1 MPGAPVPPTAQD
13 KTIRVGI
20 TLRMMVESGMAY
32 GDIAKT
38 ELEAVNAK
46 GGINGAKVEVILL
59 DDECKPDK
67 GIANVNRF
75 ISQNKVHLIIGSTCS
90 SVSMPIVDVTAK
102 EQVPQIVPQ
111 STNSSITQK
120 GSEWVF
126 RVSVS
131 ERFYAGVYGKY
142 LGENVGKKIAYLY
155 TTDGAGIAFTKQL
168 QDYMKKTYNVEP
180 VYEAQ
185 MQETDLD
192 FRSHLL
198 KIKSLNPEILAIA
211 GQADALARQAQ
222 QSFEVGIPKSVWRV
236 AASSAGNVTYPKLA
250 GDAAVG
256 TTFTPGVQLQRR
268 AADREGVRGDG
279 EAEVQVRAAPIT
291 ISRRPGTPRRSS
303 RWRSPRR
310 SSTLTDASLADD
322 RRAIRDALADD
333 QVRRS
338 CRRPDRVLRRADAA
352 VPRRQPDGDPRAV
365 HEGRRGLRDQGPRPR
380 VLRQGLRSGQ
390 VSRARRR
397 GNARERRRRDAATA
411 PGRHRRRDDDHAVRQ
426 RPRKAS
432 MTDNAD
438 RRDRAR
444 HRRRHRC
451 ALDAGAA

>member
-1 MPGAPVPPTAQD
+1 MNSKLFKAAFVAGCAGLLGMSVLAGPAAAQE

-38 ELEAVNAK
+38 EIEAVNAK

-75 ISQNKVHLIIGSTCS
+75 ISQNKVHLIVGSTCS
-90 SVSMPIVDVTAK
+90 SVSMPIADVTAK

-120 GSEWVF
+120 GNEWVF

-168 QDYMKKTYNVEP
+168 QEYMKKTYNVEP
-180 VYEAQ
+180 IYEAQ

-198 KIKSLNPEILAIA
+198 RIKALNPEILAIA

-222 QSFEVGIPKSVWRV
+222 QSFEVGIPKGVWRV

-256 TTFTPGVQLQRR
+256 TTFTQAFNCSDERPIAKQFVAMVNQKYKFACPDHDFSQAWD
-268 AADREGVRGDG
+268 AAQIVKM
-279 EAEVQVRAAPIT
+279 ALAKA
-291 ISRRPGTPRRSS
+291 SLK
-303 RWRSPRR
+303 
-310 SSTLTDASLADD
+310 LTDASLAED
-322 RRAIRDALADD
+322 RRAIRDALATIKYEGLAAGPIEFCAAPTP
-333 QVRRS
+333 Q
-338 CRRPDRVLRRADAA
+338 CRDGNRTAVLVQYTKGGENFQTKVLARVSFDK
-352 VPRRQPDGDPRAV
+352 DF
-365 HEGRRGLRDQGPRPR
+365 GL
-380 VLRQGLRSGQ
+380 
-390 VSRARRR
+390 A
-397 GNARERRRRDAATA
+397 
-411 PGRHRRRDDDHAVRQ
+411 
-426 RPRKAS
+426 K
-432 MTDNAD
+432 
-438 RRDRAR
+438 
-444 HRRRHRC
+444 
-451 ALDAGAA
+451 

>member
-1 MPGAPVPPTAQD
+1 MIRYSSKTLRAAAALAIAGACVAAPALAQD
-13 KTIRVGI
+13 KTIRIGI
-20 TLRMMVESGMAY
+20 SLRMMVESGMAY
-32 GDIAKT
+32 GDIAKS

-67 GIANVNRF
+67 GIANVQRF

-90 SVSMPIVDVTAK
+90 SVTMPMVDVTARD
-102 EQVPQIVPQ
+102 QVPQIVPQ

-120 GSEWVF
+120 GSDWIF

-142 LGENVGKKIAYLY
+142 LGEQVGKKIAYLY
-155 TTDGAGIAFTKQL
+155 TTDGAGIAFVKQL
-168 QDYMKKTYNVEP
+168 QEYMKKNYNVDP

-222 QSFEVGIPKSVWRV
+222 QSFEVGIPKSVLRV

-256 TTFTPGVQLQRR
+256 TTFTQAFNCSDDRPIAKEFVAMVKQKYKFACPDHDFSQSWD
-268 AADREGVRGDG
+268 AAQI
-279 EAEVQVRAAPIT
+279 AKMALSKAKL
-291 ISRRPGTPRRSS
+291 
-303 RWRSPRR
+303 
-310 SSTLTDASLADD
+310 TLTDASLAQD
-322 RRAIRDALADD
+322 RRAIRDALASIKYEGLASGPIEFCAAPTP
-333 QVRRS
+333 Q
-338 CRRPDRVLRRADAA
+338 CRDGNRTAILVQYTKGGENFGTKILSRVSFDK
-352 VPRRQPDGDPRAV
+352 DF
-365 HEGRRGLRDQGPRPR
+365 GLP
-380 VLRQGLRSGQ
+380 
-390 VSRARRR
+390 
-397 GNARERRRRDAATA
+397 
-411 PGRHRRRDDDHAVRQ
+411 
-426 RPRKAS
+426 K
-432 MTDNAD
+432 
-438 RRDRAR
+438 
-444 HRRRHRC
+444 
-451 ALDAGAA
+451 

>member
-1 MPGAPVPPTAQD
+1 MNTRIAAGVCGAAAIALLGLCAVAGPAAAQD

-20 TLRMMVESGMAY
+20 SLRMLVESGLAY

-38 ELEAVNAK
+38 EMESLNAK

-67 GIANVNRF
+67 GVANVNRF
-75 ISQNKVHLIIGSTCS
+75 IHQNKVHLIIGSTCS
-90 SVSMPIVDVTAK
+90 SVSMPMVDITMK
-102 EQVPQIVPQ
+102 EQVPQIIPS

-142 LGENVGKKIAYLY
+142 LAENVGKKIAYLY

-168 QDYMKKTYNVEP
+168 QEYMKKNFNVDP

-198 KIKSLNPEILAIA
+198 KIKALNPEIIGIA
-211 GQADALARQAQ
+211 GQADAQARQAQ
-222 QSFEVGIPKSVWRV
+222 QSFEVGIPKSVFRV

-256 TTFTPGVQLQRR
+256 TTFTQAFNCSDERPIAKQFVAMVKQKYKFACPDHDFSQAWD
-268 AADREGVRGDG
+268 AAQI
-279 EAEVQVRAAPIT
+279 AKMALAKANLK
-291 ISRRPGTPRRSS
+291 
-303 RWRSPRR
+303 
-310 SSTLTDASLADD
+310 LTDASLAED
-322 RRAIRDALADD
+322 RRAIRDALATIKYEGLAAGPIEFCAAPTP
-333 QVRRS
+333 Q
-338 CRRPDRVLRRADAA
+338 CRDGNRTAILVQYTKGGENFDTKVLARVGFDK
-352 VPRRQPDGDPRAV
+352 DF
-365 HEGRRGLRDQGPRPR
+365 GLP
-380 VLRQGLRSGQ
+380 
-390 VSRARRR
+390 
-397 GNARERRRRDAATA
+397 
-411 PGRHRRRDDDHAVRQ
+411 
-426 RPRKAS
+426 K
-432 MTDNAD
+432 
-438 RRDRAR
+438 
-444 HRRRHRC
+444 
-451 ALDAGAA
+451 

>member
-1 MPGAPVPPTAQD
+1 MLDKAAHAAGVAALLGMCVATHPAFAQD

-20 TLRMMVESGMAY
+20 SLRMMVESGMAY
-32 GDIAKT
+32 GDIAKS
-38 ELEAVNAK
+38 EIEAVNAK

-67 GIANVNRF
+67 GVANVNRF

-90 SVSMPIVDVTAK
+90 SVSMPMVDVTTK
-102 EQVPQIVPQ
+102 EQVPQLIPQ

-168 QDYMKKTYNVEP
+168 QEYMKKQFNVDP
-180 VYEAQ
+180 VYETQ

-198 KIKSLNPEILAIA
+198 KIKALNPEILAIA

-222 QSFEVGIPKSVWRV
+222 QSFEVGIPKTVWRV

-256 TTFTPGVQLQRR
+256 TTFTQAFNCADDRPIAKEFVAMVQKKYNFKCPDHDFSQAWD
-268 AADREGVRGDG
+268 AAQI
-279 EAEVQVRAAPIT
+279 AKMALAKANLK
-291 ISRRPGTPRRSS
+291 
-303 RWRSPRR
+303 
-310 SSTLTDASLADD
+310 LTDASLADD
-322 RRAIRDALADD
+322 RRAIRDALATIKYEGLAAGPIEFCAAPTP
-333 QVRRS
+333 Q
-338 CRRPDRVLRRADAA
+338 CRDGNRTAILVQYTKGGENFQTKVLARVGFDK
-352 VPRRQPDGDPRAV
+352 DF
-365 HEGRRGLRDQGPRPR
+365 GL
-380 VLRQGLRSGQ
+380 
-390 VSRARRR
+390 A
-397 GNARERRRRDAATA
+397 
-411 PGRHRRRDDDHAVRQ
+411 
-426 RPRKAS
+426 K
-432 MTDNAD
+432 
-438 RRDRAR
+438 
-444 HRRRHRC
+444 
-451 ALDAGAA
+451 

>member
-1 MPGAPVPPTAQD
+1 MKTMLGKAIYGAGTVALLGLSLAANTAVAQD

-20 TLRMMVESGMAY
+20 TLRMMVESGIAY

-38 ELEAVNAK
+38 AIEEVNAK

-67 GIANVNRF
+67 GVANVNRF
-75 ISQNKVHLIIGSTCS
+75 ISQNKVHLILGSTCS

-102 EQVPQIVPQ
+102 AEVPQLVPM

-131 ERFYAGVYGKY
+131 ERYYAGVYGKY

-168 QDYMKKTYNVEP
+168 QEYMKKYYNVDP
-180 VYEAQ
+180 VFETQ

-198 KIKSLNPEILAIA
+198 KIKATNPQILAIA

-256 TTFTPGVQLQRR
+256 TTYTQAFNCADERPIAKQFVAMVKQKYGFKCPDHDFSQAWD
-268 AADREGVRGDG
+268 AAQIAKMALGK
-279 EAEVQVRAAPIT
+279 AKL
-291 ISRRPGTPRRSS
+291 
-303 RWRSPRR
+303 
-310 SSTLTDASLADD
+310 TLTDASLADD
-322 RRAIRDALADD
+322 RRAIRDALATIKYEGLAAGPIEFCAAPTP
-333 QVRRS
+333 Q
-338 CRRPDRVLRRADAA
+338 CRDGNRTAILVQYTKGGENFETKVLGRVGFDK
-352 VPRRQPDGDPRAV
+352 DF
-365 HEGRRGLRDQGPRPR
+365 GL
-380 VLRQGLRSGQ
+380 
-390 VSRARRR
+390 A
-397 GNARERRRRDAATA
+397 
-411 PGRHRRRDDDHAVRQ
+411 
-426 RPRKAS
+426 K
-432 MTDNAD
+432 
-438 RRDRAR
+438 
-444 HRRRHRC
+444 
-451 ALDAGAA
+451 

>member
-1 MPGAPVPPTAQD
+1 MRIMLTKAVFVAGSVTLLGLGLAANPAMAQE

-32 GDIAKT
+32 GDIAKS
-38 ELEAVNAK
+38 EIEAVNAK

-75 ISQNKVHLIIGSTCS
+75 ISQNKVHLVIGSTCS
-90 SVSMPIVDVTAK
+90 SVSMPMVDVTTK
-102 EQVPQIVPQ
+102 EQVPQLIPQ

-131 ERFYAGVYGKY
+131 ERYYAGVYGKY

-168 QDYMKKTYNVEP
+168 QEYMKKSYNVDP

-198 KIKSLNPEILAIA
+198 KIKALNPEIIALA
-211 GQADALARQAQ
+211 GQADAQSRQAQ

-256 TTFTPGVQLQRR
+256 TTFTQAFNCSDERPIAKQFVAMVNQKYKFSCPDHDFSQAWD
-268 AADREGVRGDG
+268 AAQI
-279 EAEVQVRAAPIT
+279 AKMALTKANLK
-291 ISRRPGTPRRSS
+291 
-303 RWRSPRR
+303 
-310 SSTLTDASLADD
+310 LTDASLADD
-322 RRAIRDALADD
+322 RRAIRDALATIKYEGGLASGPIEFCAAPTP
-333 QVRRS
+333 Q
-338 CRRPDRVLRRADAA
+338 CRDGNRTAILVQYTKGGEKFESKVLARVSFDK
-352 VPRRQPDGDPRAV
+352 DF
-365 HEGRRGLRDQGPRPR
+365 GLP
-380 VLRQGLRSGQ
+380 
-390 VSRARRR
+390 
-397 GNARERRRRDAATA
+397 
-411 PGRHRRRDDDHAVRQ
+411 
-426 RPRKAS
+426 K
-432 MTDNAD
+432 
-438 RRDRAR
+438 
-444 HRRRHRC
+444 
-451 ALDAGAA
+451 

>member
-1 MPGAPVPPTAQD
+1 MRTMLIKALYGASALALLELGIASNPAIAQD

-20 TLRMMVESGMAY
+20 SLRMLVESGLAY
-32 GDIAKT
+32 GDIAKS
-38 ELEAVNAK
+38 EIEAVNAK

-75 ISQNKVHLIIGSTCS
+75 IHQNKVHLVIGSTCS
-90 SVSMPIVDVTAK
+90 SVSMPMVDVTTK
-102 EQVPQIVPQ
+102 EQVPQLIPQ

-168 QDYMKKTYNVEP
+168 QEYMKKYYNVDP

-198 KIKSLNPEILAIA
+198 KIKALNPEIIGIA
-211 GQADALARQAQ
+211 GQADAQARQVQ

-256 TTFTPGVQLQRR
+256 TTFTQAFNCSDERPIAKEFVAMVNQKYKFACPDHDFSQSWD
-268 AADREGVRGDG
+268 AAQI
-279 EAEVQVRAAPIT
+279 AKQALAKANLK
-291 ISRRPGTPRRSS
+291 
-303 RWRSPRR
+303 
-310 SSTLTDASLADD
+310 LTDASLAED
-322 RRAIRDALADD
+322 RRAIRDALATIKYEGLAAGPIEFCAAPTP
-333 QVRRS
+333 Q
-338 CRRPDRVLRRADAA
+338 CRDGNRTAILVQYTKGGEKFETKVLARVSFDK
-352 VPRRQPDGDPRAV
+352 DF
-365 HEGRRGLRDQGPRPR
+365 GLP
-380 VLRQGLRSGQ
+380 
-390 VSRARRR
+390 
-397 GNARERRRRDAATA
+397 
-411 PGRHRRRDDDHAVRQ
+411 
-426 RPRKAS
+426 K
-432 MTDNAD
+432 
-438 RRDRAR
+438 
-444 HRRRHRC
+444 
-451 ALDAGAA
+451 

>member
-1 MPGAPVPPTAQD
+1 MITSISKYVSAASAAALFGLCLTAGTATAQD

-20 TLRMMVESGMAY
+20 SLRMMVESGMAY

-38 ELEAVNAK
+38 ALEAVNAK

-90 SVSMPIVDVTAK
+90 SVTMPIVDVTARD
-102 EQVPQIVPQ
+102 QVPQLVPQ

-126 RVSVS
+126 RVAVS

-168 QDYMKKTYNVEP
+168 QDYMRKYYHVEP

-256 TTFTPGVQLQRR
+256 TTFTQAFNCSDERPIAKEFVAMVKQKYGFACPDHDFSQAWD
-268 AADREGVRGDG
+268 AAQI
-279 EAEVQVRAAPIT
+279 AKMALSKAKL
-291 ISRRPGTPRRSS
+291 
-303 RWRSPRR
+303 
-310 SSTLTDASLADD
+310 TLTDASLADD
-322 RRAIRDALADD
+322 RRAIRDALATITYEGLAAGPIEFCAAPTP
-333 QVRRS
+333 Q
-338 CRRPDRVLRRADAA
+338 CRDGNRTAILVQYTKGGEDFKTKILSRVSFDK
-352 VPRRQPDGDPRAV
+352 DF
-365 HEGRRGLRDQGPRPR
+365 GL
-380 VLRQGLRSGQ
+380 
-390 VSRARRR
+390 
-397 GNARERRRRDAATA
+397 T
-411 PGRHRRRDDDHAVRQ
+411 
-426 RPRKAS
+426 K
-432 MTDNAD
+432 
-438 RRDRAR
+438 
-444 HRRRHRC
+444 
-451 ALDAGAA
+451 

>member
-1 MPGAPVPPTAQD
+1 MRTTLGKAICGAGTVALLGLCLAANTAVAQD

-20 TLRMMVESGMAY
+20 SLRMLVESGMAY
-32 GDIAKT
+32 GDIAKS
-38 ELEAVNAK
+38 EIEAVNAK

-67 GIANVNRF
+67 GVANVNRF

-90 SVSMPIVDVTAK
+90 SVSMPMVDVTTK
-102 EQVPQIVPQ
+102 EQVPQLIPQ

-131 ERFYAGVYGKY
+131 ERYYAGVYGKY

-168 QDYMKKTYNVEP
+168 QEYMKKNFNVDP

-198 KIKSLNPEILAIA
+198 KIKALNPEIIGIA
-211 GQADALARQAQ
+211 GQADAQARQVQ
-222 QSFEVGIPKSVWRV
+222 QSFEVGIPKGVWRV

-256 TTFTPGVQLQRR
+256 TTFTQAFNCADERPIAKQFVAMVKEKYKFACPDHDFSQAWD
-268 AADREGVRGDG
+268 AAQI
-279 EAEVQVRAAPIT
+279 AKMALAKANLK
-291 ISRRPGTPRRSS
+291 
-303 RWRSPRR
+303 
-310 SSTLTDASLADD
+310 LTDASLADD
-322 RRAIRDALADD
+322 RRAIRDALATIKYEGLAAGPIEFCAAPTP
-333 QVRRS
+333 Q
-338 CRRPDRVLRRADAA
+338 CRDGNRTAILVQYTKGGENFETKVLGRVAFDK
-352 VPRRQPDGDPRAV
+352 DF
-365 HEGRRGLRDQGPRPR
+365 GLP
-380 VLRQGLRSGQ
+380 
-390 VSRARRR
+390 
-397 GNARERRRRDAATA
+397 
-411 PGRHRRRDDDHAVRQ
+411 
-426 RPRKAS
+426 K
-432 MTDNAD
+432 
-438 RRDRAR
+438 
-444 HRRRHRC
+444 
-451 ALDAGAA
+451 

>member
-1 MPGAPVPPTAQD
+1 MKSMRSRAIFVVGTAALLGLTVVAGSVAAQD

-20 TLRMMVESGMAY
+20 SLRMLVESGMAY
-32 GDIAKT
+32 GDIAKS

-75 ISQNKVHLIIGSTCS
+75 IHQNKVHLVIGSTCS
-90 SVSMPIVDVTAK
+90 SVSMPMVDVTSK
-102 EQVPQIVPQ
+102 EQVPQLVPQ

-168 QDYMKKTYNVEP
+168 QEYMKKNFNVDP
-180 VYEAQ
+180 IYEAQ

-198 KIKSLNPEILAIA
+198 KIKALNPEIIGIA
-211 GQADALARQAQ
+211 GQADAQARQVQ

-256 TTFTPGVQLQRR
+256 TTFTQAFNCSDERPIAKEFVAMVKQKYKFACPDHDFSQAWD
-268 AADREGVRGDG
+268 AAQI
-279 EAEVQVRAAPIT
+279 AKLALSKANLK
-291 ISRRPGTPRRSS
+291 
-303 RWRSPRR
+303 
-310 SSTLTDASLADD
+310 LTEASLAED
-322 RRAIRDALADD
+322 RRAIRDALATIKYEGLASGPIEFCAAPTP
-333 QVRRS
+333 Q
-338 CRRPDRVLRRADAA
+338 CRDGNRAA
-352 VPRRQPDGDPRAV
+352 VLVQYTKGGENFETKVLARVTFDKDF
-365 HEGRRGLRDQGPRPR
+365 GL
-380 VLRQGLRSGQ
+380 
-390 VSRARRR
+390 
-397 GNARERRRRDAATA
+397 T
-411 PGRHRRRDDDHAVRQ
+411 
-426 RPRKAS
+426 K
-432 MTDNAD
+432 
-438 RRDRAR
+438 
-444 HRRRHRC
+444 
-451 ALDAGAA
+451 

>member
-1 MPGAPVPPTAQD
+1 MKTMLGKAIYGAGTVALLGLSLAANTAVAQD

-20 TLRMMVESGMAY
+20 TLRMMVESGIAY

-38 ELEAVNAK
+38 AIEEVNAK

-67 GIANVNRF
+67 GVANVNRF
-75 ISQNKVHLIIGSTCS
+75 ISQNKVHLILGSTCS
-90 SVSMPIVDVTAK
+90 SVSMPIADVTAK
-102 EQVPQIVPQ
+102 EQVPQLIPQ
-111 STNSSITQK
+111 STNSGITQK

-168 QDYMKKTYNVEP
+168 QEYMKKYYNVDP
-180 VYEAQ
+180 VFETQ

-198 KIKSLNPEILAIA
+198 KIKATNPQILAIA

-256 TTFTPGVQLQRR
+256 TTFTQAFNCADERPIAKQFVAMVKQKYGFKCPDHDFSQAWD
-268 AADREGVRGDG
+268 AAQIAKMALGK
-279 EAEVQVRAAPIT
+279 AKL
-291 ISRRPGTPRRSS
+291 
-303 RWRSPRR
+303 
-310 SSTLTDASLADD
+310 TLTDASLADD
-322 RRAIRDALADD
+322 RRAIRDALATIKYEGLAAGPIEFCAAPTP
-333 QVRRS
+333 Q
-338 CRRPDRVLRRADAA
+338 CRDGNRTAILVQYTKGGENFETKVLGRVGFDK
-352 VPRRQPDGDPRAV
+352 DF
-365 HEGRRGLRDQGPRPR
+365 GLP
-380 VLRQGLRSGQ
+380 
-390 VSRARRR
+390 
-397 GNARERRRRDAATA
+397 
-411 PGRHRRRDDDHAVRQ
+411 
-426 RPRKAS
+426 K
-432 MTDNAD
+432 
-438 RRDRAR
+438 
-444 HRRRHRC
+444 
-451 ALDAGAA
+451 

>member
-1 MPGAPVPPTAQD
+1 MSTMLGKAISCGIAYPAASVPWSPVGQAQD

-20 TLRMMVESGMAY
+20 SLRMMVESGMAY
-32 GDIAKT
+32 GDIAKS
-38 ELEAVNAK
+38 EIEAVNAK

-90 SVSMPIVDVTAK
+90 SVSMPMVDVTAK

-168 QDYMKKTYNVEP
+168 QEYMKKNYNVDP

-198 KIKSLNPEILAIA
+198 KIKALNPEILAIA

-222 QSFEVGIPKSVWRV
+222 QSFEVGIPEER
-236 AASSAGNVTYPKLA
+236 LA
-250 GDAAVG
+250 RR
-256 TTFTPGVQLQRR
+256 GV
-268 AADREGVRGDG
+268 
-279 EAEVQVRAAPIT
+279 
-291 ISRRPGTPRRSS
+291 
-303 RWRSPRR
+303 
-310 SSTLTDASLADD
+310 
-322 RRAIRDALADD
+322 
-333 QVRRS
+333 VRRQRHLS
-338 CRRPDRVLRRADAA
+338 
-352 VPRRQPDGDPRAV
+352 Q
-365 HEGRRGLRDQGPRPR
+365 
-380 VLRQGLRSGQ
+380 
-390 VSRARRR
+390 ARR
-397 GNARERRRRDAATA
+397 
-411 PGRHRRRDDDHAVRQ
+411 
-426 RPRKAS
+426 
-432 MTDNAD
+432 
-438 RRDRAR
+438 
-444 HRRRHRC
+444 
-451 ALDAGAA
+451 